1 MQSNK
6 KKIVFFY
13 KKKHTIAGS
22 LLMFLDLAKYIA
34 ENHKDYEVYYI
45 NYYNEHINGILKDSN
60 IIFKDY
66 GEELDENLE
75 NAIYLVPLVYEYT
88 SLVYKSSLTVLDVPF
103 LAKTTGISFN
113 S

>member
-45 NYYNEHINGILKDSN
+45 NYYNEQ
-60 IIFKDY
+60 
-66 GEELDENLE
+66 
-75 NAIYLVPLVYEYT
+75 
-88 SLVYKSSLTVLDVPF
+88 
-103 LAKTTGISFN
+103 
-113 S
+113 

>member
-1 MQSNK
+1 
-6 KKIVFFY
+6 
-13 KKKHTIAGS
+13 
-22 LLMFLDLAKYIA
+22 MFLDLAKYIA

-75 NAIYLVPLVYEYT
+75 NAIYLVPLNYIQ
-88 SLVYKSSLTVLDVPF
+88 VLLSKISNF
-103 LAKTTGISFN
+103 KNAKIILLDWHPY
-113 S
+113 